1 MNRCPRTRS
10 SCTILSPCGLD
21 VSSADKIAAMWRPR
35 RRFLTAL
42 GAAATLAAAVLLVW
56 SGLALT
62 RRLERQ
68 AAIVFEDSAVQE
80 ARARLPEIERGL
92 KTKGDAAVAAL
103 LALPPDPSAAALT
116 SIEAA
121 HPIIETPFIL
131 AADQTL
137 AFPPPPPAVLASL
150 AAEEP
155 APPEFLRAVRLA
167 LKPAPAGAGDPVAA
181 LATVATAP
189 EIALPW
195 RLRARAAQ
203 AGFLLRTG
211 RAVEASETY
220 RRIEDDFADEL
231 RESSRPS
238 RAQIA
243 AARARALSAQ
253 GRDAEARTT
262 LWRAIESIEMVS
274 PARREA
280 PPGSDDAALL
290 LDEAA
295 RHAASAS
302 DPPFAARLAASRTAH
317 EAAARSIRFARTV
330 REWILPRLAR
340 GSGEERI
347 AGDLSG
353 ESFLI
358 AWKPAPAGSWQA
370 AAGFCLRPRV
380 AVEEA
385 SAALAA
391 GSKLPLALASLP
403 LPAGFHELLPFPGSL
418 GSLRIG
424 LDRAAWNRHLGSARR
439 PFRIAAVMIVCLGLL
454 LVAGAAFGVVML
466 RREMFLAR
474 MKTEFVANV
483 SHELKTPLALI
494 RLFGE
499 TLLLNRV
506 RDSDKAREYYGIIVR
521 ESERLTHL
529 VNNVLDFSSIEA
541 GKKAFDFASVNLGRT
556 VSDTLATYQF
566 QLEEKGFRIEPS
578 IAPDLPSI
586 HGDANAIAQALINL
600 LNNAVKYSTERKEI
614 AVRAERLG
622 PTVRVSV
629 ADRGIGI
636 SPDEIRLVFD
646 AFYRSNEARRIG
658 TRGSGL
664 GLSLVQHI
672 LKAHGGSVELK
683 SKLGEGS
690 IFTLVFPI
698 PAAADRPSTETSAP

>member
-1 MNRCPRTRS
+1 
-10 SCTILSPCGLD
+10 
-21 VSSADKIAAMWRPR
+21 MWRPR
-35 RRFLTAL
+35 RRFFTVL
-42 GAAATLAAAVLLVW
+42 GAAATIAAAVLLVW

-62 RRLERQ
+62 QRLERQ
-68 AAIVFEDSAVQE
+68 AAIVFEDLAVQE
-80 ARARLPEIERGL
+80 ARSRLPEIERGL
-92 KTKGDAAVAAL
+92 KAKEDAAIAAL
-103 LALPPDPSAAALT
+103 LALPADASAAALST
-116 SIEAA
+116 VGAA

-137 AFPPPPPAVLASL
+137 AFPPAPPLSLAPL

-167 LKPAPAGAGDPVAA
+167 LKPTAARAGDAAVA
-181 LATVATAP
+181 LATVAAAP
-189 EIALPW
+189 EIAVPW

-203 AGFLLRTG
+203 AGFLLRSG
-211 RAVEASETY
+211 RAVEASEAY
-220 RRIEDDFADEL
+220 RRIEEDFADEL

-253 GRDAEARTT
+253 GRAAEARTA
-262 LWRAIESIEMVS
+262 LWSALESLEKS
-274 PARREA
+274 LEADPAA
-280 PPGSDDAALL
+280 LPGSDDAALL
-290 LDEAA
+290 LDEAT
-295 RHAASAS
+295 RHAESAS
-302 DPPFAARLAASRTAH
+302 DPPFAARLAESRIAH
-317 EAAARSIRFARTV
+317 EAAARAIRFARTV

-347 AGDLSG
+347 AEDLSG
-353 ESFLI
+353 ETFLI
-358 AWKPAPAGSWQA
+358 AWKPAPPGTWQA
-370 AAGFCLRPRV
+370 AAGICLRPRV

-385 SAALAA
+385 SAALAS
-391 GSKLPLALASLP
+391 GSKLPLGLASLP
-403 LPAGFHELLPFPGSL
+403 VPAGFHELFALPGSL

-424 LDRAAWNRHLGSARR
+424 LDREGWNRHLGNARR
-439 PFRIAAVMIVCLGLL
+439 PFRIAAAMIVCLGLFL
-454 LVAGAAFGVVML
+454 GAGAAFGLVML

-499 TLLLNRV
+499 TLLLDRV
-506 RDSDKAREYYGIIVR
+506 RDADKAREYYGIIVR

-541 GKKAFDFASVNLGRT
+541 GKKAFDFSPVSLGRL
-556 VSDTLATYQF
+556 VADTLATYEF
-566 QLEEKGFRIEPS
+566 QLEEKGFRIERS
-578 IAPDLPSI
+578 IAPNLPST
-586 HGDANAIAQALINL
+586 HADANAVAQALINL
-600 LNNAVKYSTERKEI
+600 LNNAVKYSTDRKEI
-614 AVRAERLG
+614 AIRAERAG
-622 PTVRVSV
+622 QTIRVSV

-636 SPDEIRLVFD
+636 APEEAKLVFD
-646 AFYRSNEARRIG
+646 AFYRSNEARRLG

-672 LKAHGGSVELK
+672 LKAHGGAVELK
-683 SKLGEGS
+683 SKVGEGS

-698 PAAADRPSTETSAP
+698 RAAPERPSTELRSP